1 MRHAKLDLVEDI
13 ALSLIGV
20 VTKTVMVE
28 LVRLIVH
35 AAQVLFYTVDSKDIL
50 QNLRSVVQKNRVI
63 FMIILLGIIPTNS
76 DSGTFHCGSCYGAET
91 ASRPCCNTCEEVKD
105 AMEQKGWSYDSS
117 KFSQCYQ
124 DSSKGSIIFI

>member
-50 QNLRSVVQKNRVI
+50 QNTGL
-63 FMIILLGIIPTNS
+63 
-76 DSGTFHCGSCYGAET
+76 
-91 ASRPCCNTCEEVKD
+91 
-105 AMEQKGWSYDSS
+105 
-117 KFSQCYQ
+117 
-124 DSSKGSIIFI
+124 FIEIV